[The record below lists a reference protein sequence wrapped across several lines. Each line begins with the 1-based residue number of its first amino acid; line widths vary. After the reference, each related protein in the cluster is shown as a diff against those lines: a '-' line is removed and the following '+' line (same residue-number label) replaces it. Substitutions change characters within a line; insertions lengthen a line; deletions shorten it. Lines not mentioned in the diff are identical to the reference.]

1 MGMRILPLVLLLAAC
16 GSSQGSDTTPTS
28 TPVPVA
34 EPGPGPAPADTP
46 APAVSAAADAAER
59 GAALY
64 GERCASCH
72 GDAGQGGKAPA
83 VVGKDALP
91 LEPRSGSKRG
101 VQFKTALD
109 VLQYVKAK
117 MPGDDPGSLS
127 DEDARAII
135 AFDLK
140 ANGVDLTGK
149 DLSDATL
156 AAIALH

>member
-1 MGMRILPLVLLLAAC
+1 MRYATLFLFLAAAAC
-16 GSSQGSDTTPTS
+16 GASQSSDTTSAAPA
-28 TPVPVA
+28 A
-34 EPGPGPAPADTP
+34 EPAAAPAPAEP
-46 APAVSAAADAAER
+46 AAPAASNQAAQAAER
-59 GAALY
+59 GAKLY

-72 GDAGQGGKAPA
+72 GPAGEGKKAPA

-91 LEPRSGSKRG
+91 LDPRAGSKRG

-109 VLQYVKAK
+109 VFQYVKAK

-149 DLSDATL
+149 DLSDAAL

>member
-1 MGMRILPLVLLLAAC
+1 MRNLPLVVLLAAC
-16 GSSQGSDTTPTS
+16 GASQSADTS
-28 TPVPVA
+28 
-34 EPGPGPAPADTP
+34 PAPAAEP
-46 APAVSAAADAAER
+46 AAAAPAAEPAAPATSNEAAEAAER

-64 GERCASCH
+64 GEKCATCH
-72 GDAGQGGKAPA
+72 GDAGQGAAKAPP

-109 VLQYVKAK
+109 VARYVKAK
-117 MPGDDPGSLS
+117 MPADDPGSLS
-127 DEDARAII
+127 DEDARAIV

-140 ANGVDLTGK
+140 ANGVDLAGK